1 MNTITQNM
9 RLVTVSIQ
17 SYFIQTEVNSWCL
30 NDLNMTIGSIR
41 GSLCNRHASFV
52 ISVIDV
58 GLNDYSTDTLIVLFS
73 PFGDGSVCDLE

>member
-9 RLVTVSIQ
+9 HLVVVRIQ

-30 NDLNMTIGSIR
+30 NDLNIR

-58 GLNDYSTDTLIVLFS
+58 GLNDYPTDILIVLFS
-73 PFGDGSVCDLE
+73 PFGDVSVCDLE